1 MIKYIENRQIYYIL
15 SGLMITLSIYFLIFY
30 KLNVGIDFTGGTNW
44 NIKTSLKTDEIK
56 KIVSDSNVD
65 IYRVDGKDGEYNL
78 SLVPITSDQK
88 NQILDQF
95 KAKDKEII
103 ENKFE
108 TIGPALGKE
117 LLIKTLIAVAVASI
131 AIMLYVSHQFNKT
144 VFGASAI
151 IAMVHDVLILIGS
164 FSILGHF
171 YGVQVDSLF
180 VTAVLITLSFS
191 VHDTVVVF
199 DRFREVRKNQ
209 PRAIL
214 EEQINLA
221 INSTMVRSLNNSIT
235 TAIMLFA
242 VFLLG
247 GETIKWFVLA
257 LFIGIIVGTYSS
269 PFVSTPIVYEWLK
282 KKK

>member
-1 MIKYIENRQIYYIL
+1 MIKYIENRKLYYVV
-15 SGLMITLSIYFLIFY
+15 SGLMIALSLYFLLIY
-30 KLNVGIDFTGGTNW
+30 RLNVGIDFTGGTNW
-44 NIKTSLKTDEIK
+44 SISTTLKTDEIK
-56 KIVSDSNVD
+56 QIINSDKIE
-65 IYRVDGKDGEYNL
+65 IYRIDGKNGDYNI
-78 SLVPITSDQK
+78 SLEPITSEQK
-88 NQILDQF
+88 NLLLDKF
-95 KAKDKEII
+95 KGKDKQFS

-117 LLIKTLIAVAVASI
+117 LLIKTLIAVAVASV
-131 AIMLYVSHQFNKT
+131 AIMLYVSHQFKET
-144 VFGASAI
+144 VFGVSAI
-151 IAMVHDVLILIGS
+151 IAMIHDVLILIGS
-164 FSILGHF
+164 FSILGYL

-209 PRAIL
+209 PKMVL
-214 EEQINLA
+214 DEQINLA
-221 INSTMVRSLNNSIT
+221 INSTMVRSINNSVT
-235 TAIMLFA
+235 TAIMLLA

-282 KKK
+282 RKR

>member
-1 MIKYIENRQIYYIL
+1 MIKYIENRKIYYIL
-15 SGLMITLSIYFLIFY
+15 SGLMITLSLFSLLVY

-44 NIKTSLKTDEIK
+44 SVETVLETDEIK
-56 KIVSDSNVD
+56 QIVNNSKIEL
-65 IYRVDGKDGEYNL
+65 YRVNKTDKQYNL
-78 SLVPITSDQK
+78 NLETITSEQK
-88 NQILDQF
+88 NQLVEKF
-95 KAKDKEII
+95 KEKDTNFS

-108 TIGPALGKE
+108 TIGPALGRE
-117 LLIKTLIAVAVASI
+117 LLIKTLIAVMVASV
-131 AIMLYVSHQFNKT
+131 AIMLYVSHQFKEG
-144 VFGASAI
+144 VFGVSAI

-164 FSILGHF
+164 FSILGYL

-199 DRFREVRKNQ
+199 DRFREVRQNQ
-209 PRAIL
+209 PKLIL

-235 TAIMLFA
+235 TAIMLLA

-247 GETIKWFVLA
+247 GDTIKWFVLA

-282 KKK
+282 RRK

>member
-1 MIKYIENRQIYYIL
+1 MIKYIENRKFYYIL
-15 SGLMITLSIYFLIFY
+15 SGLMVIFSLFFLLMY

-44 NIKTSLKTDEIK
+44 SVTTTLNTDEIK
-56 KIVSDSNVD
+56 SIIGANKVAINR
-65 IYRVDGKDGEYNL
+65 IDGTETEFNI
-78 SLVPITSDQK
+78 SLEPITSDQK
-88 NQILDQF
+88 NKILDQF
-95 KAKDKEII
+95 KEKDSLII

-131 AIMLYVSHQFNKT
+131 AIMLYVSHQFKET
-144 VFGASAI
+144 VFGVSAI
-151 IAMVHDVLILIGS
+151 IAMVHDVFILIGS
-164 FSILGHF
+164 FSVLGYF

-199 DRFREVRKNQ
+199 DRFREVRKND
-209 PRAIL
+209 PKAIL
-214 EEQINLA
+214 EDQINLA
-221 INSTMVRSLNNSIT
+221 INSTMVRSLNNSVT
-235 TAIMLFA
+235 TAIMLLA

-269 PFVSTPIVYEWLK
+269 PFVSTPLVYEWLK
-282 KKK
+282 RRK

>member
-1 MIKYIENRQIYYIL
+1 MIKYIENRKFYYIL
-15 SGLMITLSIYFLIFY
+15 SGLMVIFSLFFLLMY

-44 NIKTSLKTDEIK
+44 SVTTTLNTDEIK
-56 KIVSDSNVD
+56 SIIGENKVAINR
-65 IYRVDGKDGEYNL
+65 IDGIETEFNI
-78 SLVPITSDQK
+78 SLEPITSDQK
-88 NQILDQF
+88 NKILDQF
-95 KAKDKEII
+95 KEKDSLII

-131 AIMLYVSHQFNKT
+131 AIMLYVSHQFKET
-144 VFGASAI
+144 VFGVSAI
-151 IAMVHDVLILIGS
+151 IAMVHDVFILIGS
-164 FSILGHF
+164 FSVLGYF

-199 DRFREVRKNQ
+199 DRFREVRKND
-209 PRAIL
+209 PKAIL
-214 EEQINLA
+214 EDQINLA
-221 INSTMVRSLNNSIT
+221 INSTMVRSLNNSVT
-235 TAIMLFA
+235 TAIMLLA

-247 GETIKWFVLA
+247 GDTIKWFVLA

-269 PFVSTPIVYEWLK
+269 PFVSTPLVYEWLK
-282 KKK
+282 RRK

>member
-1 MIKYIENRQIYYIL
+1 MIKYIENRKLYYVV
-15 SGLMITLSIYFLIFY
+15 SGLMIALSLYFLLIY
-30 KLNVGIDFTGGTNW
+30 RLNVGIDFTGGTNW
-44 NIKTSLKTDEIK
+44 SISTTLKTDEIK
-56 KIVSDSNVD
+56 QIINSDKIE
-65 IYRVDGKDGEYNL
+65 IYRIDGKNGDYNI
-78 SLVPITSDQK
+78 SLEPITSEQK
-88 NQILDQF
+88 NLLLDKF
-95 KAKDKEII
+95 KGKDKQFS

-108 TIGPALGKE
+108 TIAPALGKE
-117 LLIKTLIAVAVASI
+117 LLIKTLIAVAVASV
-131 AIMLYVSHQFNKT
+131 AIMLYVSHQFKET
-144 VFGASAI
+144 VFGVSAI
-151 IAMVHDVLILIGS
+151 IAMIHDVLILIGS
-164 FSILGHF
+164 FSILGYL

-209 PRAIL
+209 PKMVL
-214 EEQINLA
+214 DEQINLA
-221 INSTMVRSLNNSIT
+221 INSTMVRSINNSVT
-235 TAIMLFA
+235 TAIMLLA

-282 KKK
+282 RKR

>member
-1 MIKYIENRQIYYIL
+1 MIKYIENRKFYYIL
-15 SGLMITLSIYFLIFY
+15 SGLMVIFSLFFLLMY

-44 NIKTSLKTDEIK
+44 SITTNLNSDVIKSIIETNKVAINRIDGTETEFNISLE
-56 KIVSDSNVD
+56 
-65 IYRVDGKDGEYNL
+65 
-78 SLVPITSDQK
+78 PITSDQK
-88 NQILDQF
+88 NKILDQF
-95 KAKDKEII
+95 KEKDSLII
-103 ENKFE
+103 ENQFE

-131 AIMLYVSHQFNKT
+131 AIMLYVSHQFKET
-144 VFGASAI
+144 VFGVSAI
-151 IAMVHDVLILIGS
+151 IAMVHDVFILIGS
-164 FSILGHF
+164 FSVLGYF

-199 DRFREVRKNQ
+199 DRFREVRKND
-209 PRAIL
+209 PKAIL
-214 EEQINLA
+214 EDQINLA
-221 INSTMVRSLNNSIT
+221 INSTMVRSLNNSVT
-235 TAIMLFA
+235 TAIMLLA

-269 PFVSTPIVYEWLK
+269 PFVSTPLVYEWLK
-282 KKK
+282 RRK

>member
-1 MIKYIENRQIYYIL
+1 MIKYIENRKIYYIL
-15 SGLMITLSIYFLIFY
+15 SGLMVMLSLYFLLMY

-44 NIKTSLKTDEIK
+44 NISTTLKTDEIK
-56 KIVSDSNVD
+56 QIIDSNKVA
-65 IYRVDGKDGEYNL
+65 IYRVDGTNGQYNINL
-78 SLVPITSDQK
+78 EPITSDLK
-88 NQILDQF
+88 IKMLDQF
-95 KAKDKEII
+95 KQKDQKII

-117 LLIKTLIAVAVASI
+117 LLIKTLIAVVVASV
-131 AIMLYVSHQFNKT
+131 AIMLYVSHQFNET
-144 VFGASAI
+144 VFGVSAI

-164 FSILGHF
+164 FSVLGYL

-209 PRAIL
+209 PHAIL
-214 EEQINLA
+214 EDQINLA

-235 TAIMLFA
+235 TAIMLLA

-247 GETIKWFVLA
+247 GDTIKWFVLA

-282 KKK
+282 KRR